1 MFHVCVF
8 CVKPHTLS
16 HHPFEKKVKF
26 FFENFSKYFLKIF
39 FKNCPMVAKWRFMT
53 FGKKIFFWKFFYLI
67 SSLFFQMHKVR
78 MCVVWHKIKIHATKC
93 PYPRNVQIPF
103 LWPKCLY
110 YYHINRSKYTKIK
123 RNTLYWKYIYFS
135 SHFQSKNSGLEMTGN
150 NFVIQS

>member
-1 MFHVCVF
+1 MYISRIGTF
-8 CVKPHTLS
+8 CFMYVYFVSNRTHCHITHLK
-16 HHPFEKKVKF
+16 KKVKF

-53 FGKKIFFWKFFYLI
+53 FGKKKFFENFFYLI

-110 YYHINRSKYTKIK
+110 YCHINRSKYTKIE
-123 RNTLYWKYIYFS
+123 RNTL
-135 SHFQSKNSGLEMTGN
+135 
-150 NFVIQS
+150 